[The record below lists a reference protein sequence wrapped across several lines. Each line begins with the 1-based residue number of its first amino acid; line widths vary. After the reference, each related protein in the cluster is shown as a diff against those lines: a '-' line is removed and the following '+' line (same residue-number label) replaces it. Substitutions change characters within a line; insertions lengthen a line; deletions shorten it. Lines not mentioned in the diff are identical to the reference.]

1 MNLYTAS
8 AFFVKLSL
16 LLLYLRLFKPSKV
29 TRWLVYGGIIAC
41 GIFYSASI
49 ISNCALCLPKPGQPD
64 DDTAWRLSF
73 TECSLPSQKLAICQA
88 VFSTLSDI
96 YLLVIPIRSI
106 FQLQLLPLKRKIG
119 VSAIFT
125 IGIVY
130 VNHMAQGQGK
140 STNNAICRAIVCSIC
155 SLGYRA
161 KLLSVSDDIWFSIS
175 VYIFR

>member
-16 LLLYLRLFKPSKV
+16 FILYLRLFKPNKV
-29 TRWLVYGGIIAC
+29 ARWLVYGGITAC

-64 DDTAWRLSF
+64 DDATWKLRFTA
-73 TECSLPSQKLAICQA
+73 CGLPSQKLAICQA

-106 FQLQLLPLKRKIG
+106 FQLQLPLERKIG

-125 IGIVY
+125 IGV
-130 VNHMAQGQGK
+130 V
-140 STNNAICRAIVCSIC
+140 
-155 SLGYRA
+155 
-161 KLLSVSDDIWFSIS
+161 
-175 VYIFR
+175 